1 MTKYMVFKN
10 QPNSGQVNAP
20 GSREEMASEIAN
32 VVSQDRMLPNY
43 YIAFPVED
51 ANVSMQSLRE
61 MARFTVEITDE
72 TAALWTREIQPMVQK
87 AHNVDDAVSEASG
100 GIYQAMIEYNNA
112 IQNSNSSRMAALDE
126 MLALYAAN
134 FGPNGRP
141 GALQAL
147 TDASSTTGLSDEDNS
162 PAGWANYIWSAAAL
176 PSGHAL
182 ISLVRGDMYD
192 QADSNLRSV
201 AAVL

>member
-10 QPNSGQVNAP
+10 QPDSGQVNAP

-43 YIAFPVED
+43 YIAFPAGD

-72 TAALWTREIQPMVQK
+72 TAALWTQEIQPMVQK

-100 GIYQAMIEYNNA
+100 GIYQAMIEYNSA
-112 IQNSNSSRMAALDE
+112 IQNSNKFVELTELSIKELDRTFEFFEVESSYEVPTMVGKMFSVESFDHH
-126 MLALYAAN
+126 LA
-134 FGPNGRP
+134 
-141 GALQAL
+141 
-147 TDASSTTGLSDEDNS
+147 
-162 PAGWANYIWSAAAL
+162 
-176 PSGHAL
+176 
-182 ISLVRGDMYD
+182 
-192 QADSNLRSV
+192 
-201 AAVL
+201 